1 MMDND
6 LDLRDILLEVEAE
19 ATAIFNEVMQELMLP
34 QMKQALRVRWATMP
48 DDLKEQVRDEY
59 PELYDQIM
67 MMIDQER
74 SINYG

>member
-1 MMDND
+1 MDND
-6 LDLRDILLEVEAE
+6 LDIRDILLEVEAE

-48 DDLKEQVRDEY
+48 DELKEQVRDEY

-74 SINYG
+74 SVY

>member
-1 MMDND
+1 MTQDND
-6 LDLRDILLEVEAE
+6 LDIRDILLEVEAE

-74 SINYG
+74 SVY

>member
-1 MMDND
+1 MDND
-6 LDLRDILLEVEAE
+6 LDIRDILLEVEAE
-19 ATAIFNEVMQELMLP
+19 ATQVFNEVMQELMLP

-67 MMIDQER
+67 LMIDQER
-74 SINYG
+74 SVY

>member
-1 MMDND
+1 MDND

-19 ATAIFNEVMQELMLP
+19 ATQVFNEVMQELMLP

-67 MMIDQER
+67 LMIDQER
-74 SINYG
+74 SY

>member
-1 MMDND
+1 MDND

-48 DDLKEQVRDEY
+48 DELKEQVRDEY

-67 MMIDQER
+67 MMINQEG
-74 SINYG
+74 SY

>member
-1 MMDND
+1 MDND

-19 ATAIFNEVMQELMLP
+19 ATQVFNEVMQELMLP

-67 MMIDQER
+67 LMIDQER
-74 SINYG
+74 SVY

>member
-1 MMDND
+1 MDND
-6 LDLRDILLEVEAE
+6 LDIRDILLEVEAE

-48 DDLKEQVRDEY
+48 DELKEQVRDEY

-67 MMIDQER
+67 MVIDQER
-74 SINYG
+74 SVY